1 MLKKEKMLPI
11 LEKIRVYDRIMIFR
25 HTIPDGDCVGA
36 SKGLKRMLQLSYPEK
51 QVLIVDDAQAEY
63 LSFLGPDDAPVDDA
77 FYRDALAVVVD
88 TGSAAR
94 ISNQKYALCRE
105 KVKIDHHP
113 DVDRYAQ
120 TAWVEEDCSSACEM
134 IAALYDTFAGEL
146 KIDAQAA
153 TCIFLGMVTDS
164 GRFRFPGV
172 NGDTLRY
179 AARMLDAGVDT
190 QRLYAQLYL
199 RDFASFQFE
208 AYVLEHLQRTENG
221 VAYLYVDRGMQE
233 KFALSFEDASA
244 CIGYMDSIKGCLCW
258 LAFIDAADGSIRVR
272 LRSRFVTINA
282 LAERFHG
289 GGHACASGAT
299 VYSGEEMQL
308 LIAQADELVKE
319 YKVNHSEW
327 L

>member
-11 LEKIRVYDRIMIFR
+11 LEKIRAYDRIMIFR

-63 LSFLGPDDAPVDDA
+63 LSILGPDDAPVDDA

-134 IAALYDTFAGEL
+134 IAALYDAFIGEL
-146 KIDAQAA
+146 KIDLQAA
-153 TCIFLGMVTDS
+153 TYIYLGMVTDS
-164 GRFRFPGV
+164 GRFRFSGV

-208 AYVLEHLQRTENG
+208 AYVLERLQQTQNG
-221 VAYLYVDRGMQE
+221 VAYLRVNREMRERFG
-233 KFALSFEDASA
+233 LSYEDASA
-244 CIGYMDSIKGCLCW
+244 CIGYMDSIRGCLCW
-258 LAFIDAADGSIRVR
+258 LAFIDAEDGSIRVR
-272 LRSRFVTINA
+272 LRSRFMSINE

-319 YKVNHSEW
+319 YKANHSDW